1 LNEQENYKKIKFGE
15 NKSSENTP
23 EIDEL
28 SDKSEEVKNEDNKKV
43 VGEIKPISKKA
54 TDEKL
59 V

>member
-1 LNEQENYKKIKFGE
+1 LNEQENYKKIKFAE

-28 SDKSEEVKNEDNKKV
+28 SDKSEEVKEDNKKV
-43 VGEIKPISKKA
+43 VGEIKPLSQKA